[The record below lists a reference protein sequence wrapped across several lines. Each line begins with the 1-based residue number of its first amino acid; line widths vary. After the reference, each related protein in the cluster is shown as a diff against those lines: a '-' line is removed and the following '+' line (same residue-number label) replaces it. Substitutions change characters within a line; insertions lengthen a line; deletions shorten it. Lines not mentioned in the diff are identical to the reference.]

1 MELNM
6 RIHPNYE
13 VLNAYNE
20 LYSWIPNGNQIRP
33 TGMNILMKE
42 RLIDKINKEYISTRD
57 YILIEIF
64 NYKFSKN
71 KENKYQVVD
80 DNKIK
85 LYKFQVCLF
94 KYDIHPETFHYQMW
108 YTCDKS
114 ELIDKEINKDI
125 YNSIYNIIKSD
136 KFKFVWYENPKMSI
150 DDIYHVQVF
159 WIKLM

>member
-64 NYKFSKN
+64 NYKFNKN
-71 KENKYQVVD
+71 KENKYKVIN
-80 DNKIK
+80 DNNIK

-94 KYDIHPETFHYQMW
+94 KYGINPKTFHYQMW

-150 DDIYHVQVF
+150 EDIYHVQVF
-159 WIKLM
+159 WIKLI

>member
-1 MELNM
+1 M

-57 YILIEIF
+57 YILIKIF

-159 WIKLM
+159 WIKLISN